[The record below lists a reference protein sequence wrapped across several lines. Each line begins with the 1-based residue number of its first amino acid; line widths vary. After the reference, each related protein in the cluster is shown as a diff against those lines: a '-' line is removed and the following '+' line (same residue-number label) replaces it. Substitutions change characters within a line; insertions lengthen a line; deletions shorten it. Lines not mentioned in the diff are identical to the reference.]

1 MGLNLITSRRI
12 LRLCEEFA
20 GSGRDYK
27 GQPINVYKNPTSSDY
42 VEMEKT
48 ARSQNRRLIEVRF
61 VADSRTKTVY
71 VADSYNSLHED
82 IVKILNLPPVGSKYI
97 LSGLAK
103 VVNGK
108 AVFVVLS
115 SVEPEVSIPSLWTW
129 VDKYIQNCSKNGF
142 YYD

>member
-1 MGLNLITSRRI
+1 MITSKRI

-20 GSGRDYK
+20 GSGKDYK
-27 GQPINVYKNPTSSDY
+27 GQPINVYKNPTRSDY

-61 VADSRTKTVY
+61 VADNRTKTVY

-82 IVKILNLPPVGSKYI
+82 IVEILKLPPVGSKQI

-103 VVNGK
+103 VISGK

-115 SVEPEVSIPSLWTW
+115 SVEPEVAISFIWKW
-129 VDKYIQNCSKNGF
+129 VDKYIQDCSKKGF
-142 YYD
+142 YD